1 MEPKRIPCAGGIVLG
16 DGGTVALVRNST
28 ETLWFFPKG
37 HIEEGES
44 AEDAAR
50 REIKEEAGLQDLEHI
65 ADLGT
70 YERPRIHK
78 DQSYIQNEVKD
89 IHMYL
94 FAAPM
99 HAEVS
104 PSMEIAEAKWVPYR
118 EVVDHLAD
126 NKDRVWYVSIFE
138 RVREA
143 VQRD

>member
-1 MEPKRIPCAGGIVLG
+1 METKHIPCAGGIVLG
-16 DGGTVALVRNST
+16 DGGTVALVRNSK

-37 HIEEGES
+37 HVQDGETD
-44 AEDAAR
+44 EDAAR
-50 REIKEEAGLQDLEHI
+50 REIAEEAGLHDLEHI
-65 ADLGT
+65 DDLGT

-78 DQSYIQNEVKD
+78 NQSYIPSEVKD

-104 PSMEIAEAKWVPYR
+104 PSMEIVEAKWVPYR
-118 EVVDHLAD
+118 EVVGHLAD
-126 NKDRVWYVSIFE
+126 AKDRVWYVSVFE